1 MLKKVFE
8 YFRGMNIL
16 IFLAALILIVY
27 FVADSGEETNLL
39 KNENVRGQSNGIIMI
54 PGTDSNNT
62 ENKIK
67 QNYQSEKKVLDKP
80 LVKPDSLNKQ
90 VAKQVAKNVMNQWF
104 EAGSKIADKTNLMDA
119 IDIMDFLDEK
129 TVISKPGIAG
139 AEPYDSVIRPFIGFV
154 VMDTAGP
161 FPSDFWYKPAD
172 KEQYGVNCYVLNKNI
187 ILTTKYRSGVISET
201 MKGLL
206 MLFNGSIALE
216 YYKDP
221 PGLNREEGRKKSISA
236 LLKAHEIKNKLM
248 ANIGGRLYDS
258 LLAAEVNR
266 IGLLMD
272 SNSTGLKM
280 FFPGPDNYSVA
291 LYRLFSASTLY
302 ETEKIKVYFHVHA
315 TFTVLERGLRKDLL
329 ESAKREFIKTIYFL
343 E

>member
-27 FVADSGEETNLL
+27 FVSDSGEKTNLL
-39 KNENVRGQSNGIIMI
+39 KNENLRGQSNGIIMI
-54 PGTDSNNT
+54 PETDSINT

-80 LVKPDSLNKQ
+80 LLKPDSLNKK
-90 VAKQVAKNVMNQWF
+90 VIKNVMEQWL
-104 EAGSKIADKTNLMDA
+104 EAGSKIADKTKLVEA
-119 IDIMDFLDEK
+119 SDIMDFLDEK
-129 TVISKPGIAG
+129 VVISKPGIAG
-139 AEPYDSVIRPFIGFV
+139 AEPYDSVIKPFIGFV

-161 FPSDFWYKPAD
+161 FPSDFWYGPAD
-172 KEQYGVNCYVLNKNI
+172 KEQLGINCFVLNKNI
-187 ILTTKYRSGVISET
+187 ILTTKHRSGVISET

-206 MLFNGSIALE
+206 MLFNGTIALE

-221 PGLNREEGRKKSISA
+221 PGLNKEEGRKKSISA
-236 LLKAHEIKNKLM
+236 LLKAHEVKNKLM
-248 ANIGGRLYDS
+248 TNIGGKLYDS

-280 FFPGPDNYSVA
+280 FFPGPENYSVE

-302 ETEKIKVYFHVHA
+302 ETEKIKVYFHAHA
-315 TFTVLERGLRKDLL
+315 TFTVLERGLKKDLL
-329 ESAKREFIKTIYFL
+329 DLAKREFIKIIYF
-343 E
+343 